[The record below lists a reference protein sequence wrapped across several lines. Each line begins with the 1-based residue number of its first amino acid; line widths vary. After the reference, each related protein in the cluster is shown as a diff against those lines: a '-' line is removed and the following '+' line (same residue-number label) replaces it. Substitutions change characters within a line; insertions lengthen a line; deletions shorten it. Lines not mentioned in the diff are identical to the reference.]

1 MHLYLPDE
9 PIYVVEGEP
18 SNIKTAIFSHE
29 IVFMIF
35 VLLVES

>member
-18 SNIKTAIFSHE
+18 SNIKTAIFSLE
-29 IVFMIF
+29 LTALF
-35 VLLVES
+35 LLM